1 MASFQF
7 GGSLSLSGCRDLTPT
22 PGDLQTWVICKPGSC
37 EGSVFYWPTQQR
49 ASSPDQLPDALPFD
63 PLDCSAESASRK
75 SECKT
80 SDFAAKPQLQ

>member
-7 GGSLSLSGCRDLTPT
+7 GGSLSLGGCRDLTPT
-22 PGDLQTWVICKPGSC
+22 PGDLQTWVITNQGPVRC
-37 EGSVFYWPTQQR
+37 FYWPTQQR

-63 PLDCSAESASRK
+63 PLDCSAQSASENP
-75 SECKT
+75 ECKT